1 MIVIVVLAL
10 TISSR
15 ESRANL
21 KLFGIEVLLSLER
34 DSLIEN
40 SIHRGINYQRA
51 LSLVTEE
58 REQ

>member
-1 MIVIVVLAL
+1 MMLIVVLAL

-21 KLFGIEVLLSLER
+21 KPVDIEVLLSLER

-40 SIHRGINYQRA
+40 SIHRGID
-51 LSLVTEE
+51 
-58 REQ
+58 